1 MEIVR
6 VLRAGPTAPAEAR
19 GSLIALNGRVRP
31 DRLDDLRLVVSEL
44 VTNSV
49 RHAGLD
55 RGEPIIVRV
64 EVSSESV
71 RVEVVDCGP
80 GFAKSASMPDPHH
93 GWGLPLVERVANRW
107 GLERGSETKVWAELP
122 LRP

>member
-1 MEIVR
+1 VEIVR

-19 GSLIALNGRVRP
+19 GSLVALNGCVRP

-44 VTNSV
+44 VTNSIL
-49 RHAGLD
+49 HAGLD
-55 RGEPIIVRV
+55 QGEPIIVKV
-64 EVSSESV
+64 EVSSESA

-80 GFAKSASMPDPHH
+80 GFAKPSSAPGPHR
-93 GWGLPLVERVANRW
+93 GWGLPLVERVADRW